1 MNAAARR
8 DEILEQLGAAEGPV
22 SAAAL
27 GERLGVSR
35 QIVVGDVALL
45 RAAGHAVHATN
56 RGYVLARPSP
66 RPRRAV
72 HVRHGREDIAAELNA
87 VLEAGGSILD
97 TSIEHRLYGQLT
109 VDLLI
114 HDHHDLDTFLARLEE
129 STALS
134 ELTNGWHTHT
144 VEADSEERLDDV
156 ERALDALGFLQ
167 REA

>member
-8 DEILEQLGAAEGPV
+8 EEILAQLEHADAPV
-22 SAAAL
+22 PAAAL

-35 QIVVGDVALL
+35 QIIVGDVALL
-45 RAAGHAVHATN
+45 RASGHGVHATN
-56 RGYVLARPSP
+56 RGYVLARPAE

-72 HVRHGREDIAAELNA
+72 HVRHGRDDMRAELTA
-87 VLEAGGSILD
+87 ILDAGGSILD
-97 TSIEHRLYGQLT
+97 TSVEHRLYGQLT

-114 HDHHDLDTFLARLEE
+114 HDRADLELFLERAED
-129 STALS
+129 STTLA

-144 VEADSEERLDDV
+144 IEADSEEALDEV

-167 REA
+167 HGE